1 MSWNVYKCCHW
12 QQTLSLLAWRF
23 PSGHLLLPPINL
35 KISIKRSERIS
46 YFWKKRRNVV
56 LVLLMANRK
65 RKSYE
70 AIFKNVYWTD
80 DMGFV
85 VEGSFYESSVVII
98 QTYLE
103 FYFY

>member
-1 MSWNVYKCCHW
+1 VLPLTTNP
-12 QQTLSLLAWRF
+12 LLIGVTVSFRTS
-23 PSGHLLLPPINL
+23 PPPPINL
-35 KISIKRSERIS
+35 KISIKRSDRIS